1 VTSAAFPYLRTS
13 GDGVVLEVFV
23 VPRAKKTRLMGFHG
37 GYPKIA
43 LAAPPVEGRANEELV
58 DFLRELLTLPSR
70 SVEMLRG
77 DTSRRKSV
85 LLRGVT
91 PEKIAQVIE
100 NAPVS

>member
-1 VTSAAFPYLRTS
+1 M
-13 GDGVVLEVFV
+13 
-23 VPRAKKTRLMGFHG
+23 PRAKKTRLMGFHG

>member
-1 VTSAAFPYLRTS
+1 M
-13 GDGVVLEVFV
+13 
-23 VPRAKKTRLMGFHG
+23 PRAKKTRLMGFHG
-37 GYPKIA
+37 GYPKVA
-43 LAAPPVEGRANEELV
+43 LAAPPVEGRANQELV

-91 PEKIAQVIE
+91 LEKIAQVIE

>member
-1 VTSAAFPYLRTS
+1 M
-13 GDGVVLEVFV
+13 

-37 GYPKIA
+37 GYPKVA
-43 LAAPPVEGRANEELV
+43 LAAPPVEGRANQELV

-91 PEKIAQVIE
+91 LEKIAQVIE

>member
-1 VTSAAFPYLRTS
+1 VTSAALPYLRTS

-58 DFLRELLTLPSR
+58 DFLRELLR